1 MPPTHQWP
9 PGCVLV
15 QEANFQSALGHA
27 PIGNAQRALAHVSHR
42 LMHGSS
48 EQAAQAEALL
58 KGIVEHGAAAE
69 AVAAE
74 ALASVNLNVKLPH
87 EGCRVDAWVSSER
100 WLFVDLTAR
109 AWFPYTCGKVVVL
122 SILCHVTLY
131 CMCFDMPVIAGFA
144 LVRNACAF

>member
-1 MPPTHQWP
+1 
-9 PGCVLV
+9 V
-15 QEANFQSALGHA
+15 QEANFRSSLGRA
-27 PIGNAQRALAHVSHR
+27 PIGNAQRVLAHVSHR

-69 AVAAE
+69 AVSAE

-87 EGCRVDAWVSSER
+87 EGCCVDAWVSSER

-109 AWFPYTCGKVVVL
+109 AWFPYSRGEVGMPAIMSCAPLGALKL
-122 SILCHVTLY
+122 SGQTLLY
-131 CMCFDMPVIAGFA
+131 LFQYSGHG
-144 LVRNACAF
+144 R